1 MLSTLHQEKV
11 RINIQLPPDIKK
23 RLSQASSRQGK
34 KVSVLV
40 RESIEEKLNHLDQQ
54 DFAEQMKAAYQDL
67 AEESIRICEDFKYSD
82 AENLPEVS
90 L

>member
-1 MLSTLHQEKV
+1 MLSELHHGKV
-11 RINIQLPPDIKK
+11 RINIQLPPYIKE
-23 RLSQASSRQGK
+23 RLVQASSRQGK
-34 KVSVLV
+34 KISALV

-54 DFAEQMKAAYQDL
+54 LFAEQMKAAYQDL
-67 AEESIRICEDFKYSD
+67 AEENISICEDFKYSD

>member
-1 MLSTLHQEKV
+1 MLSVLHQEKV
-11 RINIQLPPDIKK
+11 RINIQLPPDIKE

-54 DFAEQMKAAYQDL
+54 LFAEKMKAAYQDL
-67 AEESIRICEDFKYSD
+67 AEENISICEDFKYSD